1 MESKNENGVTIRSN
15 TLLSMAK
22 WKTIAI
28 VFIVLLVT
36 VGSGLGFLL
45 WRNSNELSDARTS
58 LAQTQSELAEK
69 STQLAEDS
77 AQLADI
83 QSKYPLRSFD
93 SYAQLSD
100 WATANLRSYAY
111 ADDNAEFNVAC
122 SIANKAMNEGLL
134 VWVDFDRSCTTEF
147 TFTYCCAFVGNSL
160 YYWCPHT
167 DYYSGMHE
175 ITDLYRVS
183 SSV

>member
-1 MESKNENGVTIRSN
+1 MEPKNENGVTVRSN

-28 VFIVLLVT
+28 AFIVLLVT

-45 WRNSNELSDARTS
+45 WSNSNELSDARTS

-69 STQLAEDS
+69 STQLAEES

-100 WATANLRSYAY
+100 WATANLISYAY
-111 ADDNAEFNVAC
+111 SDDNAEFNVAC
-122 SIANKAMNEGLL
+122 AIANKAMNEGLL
-134 VWVDFDRSCTTEF
+134 VWVDYDRSCTTDF

-167 DYYSGMHE
+167 EYSDGLRDV
-175 ITDLYRVS
+175 TDLYRF
-183 SSV
+183 

>member
-1 MESKNENGVTIRSN
+1 MESKDENGVTIRSN

-45 WRNSNELSDARTS
+45 SRNSNELSDARTS

-69 STQLAEDS
+69 STQLAEES

-100 WATANLRSYAY
+100 WATANLISYAY
-111 ADDNAEFNVAC
+111 SDDNAEFNAAC

-134 VWVDFDRSCTTEF
+134 VWVDYDRSCTSDY

-160 YYWCPHT
+160 YFWVPHT
-167 DYYSGMHE
+167 EYYDGLSHV
-175 ITDLYRVS
+175 TDLYIVS
-183 SSV
+183 SSF